1 MKQQLSKAELLQRK
15 IGKEP
20 RRMRKKRH
28 QNRNIAG
35 IALGAVIAAG
45 VLFCTRP
52 WQVLALFQK
61 EEAQHVEPGEVEN
74 ATLAVGTHLIHLNGM
89 SDELYEIAQDSAR
102 ESGQLS
108 VYYKSELADGA
119 WFDITSASSVADIS
133 AGGTPVENRVIAEL
147 YFTYE
152 TGSDGITYDLKT
164 NEAVCIFDIEDPY
177 KFEDFSELEEL
188 RQQYELL
195 RNKTQKS
202 AAEQQNEQELLDFYQ
217 KSLIDADTVL
227 ADHTMESLQSYYEKT
242 ASEDDGSKEAVL
254 GVMKAQDAARRAKA
268 LTTLE
273 GYLEDLLNELG
284 GSADDN
290 SDVIHTQEA
299 DAQQSGGSDSAL
311 LEAAADALANV
322 QDSLRSCESESL
334 QEENA
339 AASANVYYELASAL
353 IDGADAG
360 DDAAC
365 EKAADHL
372 MAYNNILQDI
382 QADTDAEL
390 TVLTDSLLPEARRIY
405 QELAASGTGEAYDAA
420 ASESDAS
427 DAVLKDALKSQKSQ
441 ADAAAE
447 ELKSYVR
454 AKAQRLSQTEAGTF
468 LDQEIALCKEWKS
481 GVKDDAF
488 SDYALDSLGTYEA
501 YLEGL
506 KSSGKSADNSA
517 LNELL
522 DQKEETQKK
531 KRDALDGNNLQ
542 TAQEADAEL
551 EVINEKIDAL
561 ETAMSAAGERAG
573 NGESAL
579 QAAQSLADEAA
590 ESIRKGDLSGVAENI
605 EALGALAGS
614 NAQAASDGLKDI
626 YEELSAKKYLEEDG
640 SSEISSLMDQVQSTL
655 SGKVAPALEEDSGQ
669 DASDAAVRELAKR
682 QAEMMN
688 SSKSPYIYQKYAG
701 KTQEYVSLHAVADC
715 LGYRYIYDNDKK
727 QVTLSMKGQTYTF
740 YANRTD
746 YKNGTEELSLTQNAE
761 AQDDLYISEA
771 DAIAIFACAAQYVPD
786 SEYALLVVDG
796 SEDTDAVYLYTLL
809 NRLGI

>member
-1 MKQQLSKAELLQRK
+1 M
-15 IGKEP
+15 G
-20 RRMRKKRH
+20 KKRH
-28 QNRNIAG
+28 YSKNIAG

-45 VLFCTRP
+45 ALFYTRP

-61 EEAQHVEPGEVEN
+61 EEAQHVDPGEVEN
-74 ATLAVGTHLIHLNGM
+74 ATLAVGTHLIHINGM
-89 SDELYEIAQDSAR
+89 SDELYEIASDSAK

-133 AGGTPVENRVIAEL
+133 SGGTPVENSVIAEL
-147 YFTYE
+147 YFTYQ

-202 AAEQQNEQELLDFYQ
+202 TAEQQSEQKLLEFYR

-227 ADHTMESLQSYYEKT
+227 ADHTMESLQLYYEKIS
-242 ASEDDGSKEAVL
+242 SEDDGSKEAVL
-254 GVMKAQDAARRAKA
+254 SVMKAQDAARRVTA
-268 LTTLE
+268 LTTLK
-273 GYLEDLLNELG
+273 GYLEELLDELG
-284 GSADDN
+284 GAADDSSN
-290 SDVIHTQEA
+290 VLETQGT
-299 DAQQSGGSDSAL
+299 DAQESGGTDSSL

-322 QDSLRSCESESL
+322 QDSLRNYESQSL

-339 AASANVYYELASAL
+339 TASANVYYELASVL

-365 EKAADHL
+365 KKAADNL
-372 MAYNNILQDI
+372 TAYNNILKDI
-382 QADTDAEL
+382 EADTETEL
-390 TVLTDSLLPEARRIY
+390 AVLTDSLLPEARRIY
-405 QELAASGTGEAYDAA
+405 QELVASGTGEAYDTA
-420 ASESDAS
+420 ASDSDAS
-427 DAVLKDALKSQKSQ
+427 DAILKDALKNQKSQ

-454 AKAQRLSQTEAGTF
+454 AKTQRLSQTEAETF
-468 LDQEIALCKEWKS
+468 LNQEIALCEEWKS
-481 GVKDDAF
+481 GIKDDAF
-488 SDYALDSLGTYEA
+488 GDYALDSLGTYES

-506 KSSGKSADNSA
+506 KNNGKTEDNSA

-522 DQKEETQKK
+522 TQKDETQKK
-531 KRDALDGNNLQ
+531 KQDALDRNDLQ
-542 TAQEADAEL
+542 TAQEADSEL

-561 ETAMSAAGERAG
+561 EAAMSAAGESAG
-573 NGESAL
+573 DGESAL

-590 ESIRKGDLSGVAENI
+590 DSIRKGDLSGVSEKI

-655 SGKVAPALEEDSGQ
+655 SEKVAPALEEDAGK

-688 SSKSPYIYQKYAG
+688 SSESPYIYQKYAG
-701 KTQEYVSLHAVADC
+701 QTQEYVSLHAVADC

-727 QVTLSMKGQTYTF
+727 QVTLSLKGQTYTF
-740 YANRTD
+740 YANRKD
-746 YKNGTEELSLTQNAE
+746 YRNGTQELSMTQNAE
-761 AQDDLYISEA
+761 SQDDLYISET

-796 SEDTDAVYLYTLL
+796 SEDTDAVYLNTLL